1 MDAITR
7 FCLESKIRHS
17 TVCGRQSRLNEQFC
31 LESKIRH
38 STVKA
43 SGKPVYPW
51 FCLESK
57 IRHSTVDTV
66 PYFYVQRLI
75 EEYSVRYCYQKSIC

>member
-38 STVKA
+38 STV
-43 SGKPVYPW
+43 
-51 FCLESK
+51 
-57 IRHSTVDTV
+57 DTV